1 MTINFA
7 TSPAPNKTFRLLFAC
22 LTIVGIGNSMLF
34 AVLPPIAREAGMPD
48 WSVSTIFTLS
58 AVLWVLTS
66 PVWGKISDTKG
77 RKPLIVMGL
86 SSYALSTVS
95 FTLIATIGLVDHFH
109 WFALFVGLAAAR
121 SIFGAFG
128 SATNPAA
135 QAYVADTTAPEIRT
149 REIAAVTSAFAF
161 GSAAGPALA
170 AGMVASLG
178 LLAPLFAT
186 STLAVLGAISAR
198 VYLPKVAIP
207 PTARQSAAPS
217 SVWRLAFNAS
227 VQPWLL
233 FGVVLS
239 AVTAVMFQ
247 QISFYFMDRL
257 AVSPREGA
265 TLTAVS
271 LALGAL
277 SQIVAQLV
285 LIPRLNLSPRW
296 LVVWGSFITGLGA
309 VLTALGGSFGVLC
322 VAQALVGLGF
332 GLARPGFTGGASL
345 SVSQKDQGSVAGLVV
360 AANGAGFVTA
370 PLFGAG
376 LYAWVSH
383 QAPFY
388 FSALIL
394 FILAGYGMLSNTLK
408 GPPMAE
414 SPPDQPGV

>member
-1 MTINFA
+1 MHANPEPLP
-7 TSPAPNKTFRLLFAC
+7 SPTTTYRLLFAC
-22 LTIVGIGNSMLF
+22 LAIVGIGNSMLF
-34 AVLPPIAREAGMPD
+34 AVLPPIARETGMPD
-48 WSVSTIFTLS
+48 WSVSAIFTLS

-66 PVWGKISDTKG
+66 PVWGRISDTKG

-86 SSYALSTVS
+86 SAYALSTAS
-95 FTLIATIGLVDHFH
+95 FTLFAAIGLMDHFH
-109 WFALFVGLAAAR
+109 WLHLFIGLAAAR
-121 SIFGAFG
+121 LIFGAFG

-135 QAYVADTTAPEIRT
+135 QAYIADTSAPEIRT

-170 AGMVASLG
+170 AGMIASLG

-186 STLAVLGAISAR
+186 SALAVLGAISAR
-198 VYLPKVAIP
+198 LFLPHLAITP
-207 PTARQSAAPS
+207 SARQSAAPS
-217 SVWRLAFNAS
+217 SVWRLALNPA

-247 QISFYFMDRL
+247 QISFYFIDRL

-309 VLTALGGSFGVLC
+309 VLTALGDSFGVLS

-388 FSALIL
+388 LSAAIL
-394 FILAGYGMLSNTLK
+394 LVLACYGMFSNTLK
-408 GPPMAE
+408 GAPMAE